1 MDLDPFTISAGKAI
15 LTAGAKPSIAQLRL
29 QLARRGAE
37 YADVATLGTADR
49 EMDEAIAVLRGA
61 SETIPAAIA
70 AKLKGLL
77 SGRPDSFAGEDA
89 KRFIEDDRIVA
100 LVKSGTRKT
109 LLDGAIDQELA
120 EARAIHAELFG
131 EEGIYG
137 ETLLED
143 AIRFAALTLFGHLT
157 RSDRVM
163 LDLQG
168 ARHDELLDG
177 LQAISGKIDEI
188 QISAG
193 SPAVDAEVLDQAV
206 LGEVRKLKRRRFVA
220 VDESIDKARQLGS
233 RLGHGL
239 QQASPGVRATAC
251 REIGATLARSG
262 HPDEAE
268 TWIKKAEELGADATC
283 ERARLAMARDRP
295 GDAMLLLRDRPDA
308 LSKSLLIDAIQKRD
322 GEAKALEFFEDNLQP
337 GELTGHALQA
347 MGGRLTQAARVADAV
362 ALLASATAEQIDEN
376 PLILFLRARL
386 RMSGALP
393 ADVAARFIHTDGLFP
408 HPGDVRDDDEG
419 QERLKA
425 ARADLILLKEQLGD
439 LDAPD
444 LSSLT
449 DVNLLAIDLNHGDA
463 DDRRRAREALAKRLD
478 DPREAMELA
487 PIAALYR
494 VELDWAAIRARLAH
508 AEQLGGYDDIQLRA
522 AFALK
527 MRGDSHQEI
536 FDFISAYRDRLK
548 DVQGAETVIGLEV
561 EARARLGDL
570 DGSKALLTQERA
582 NLSDKAQVFLD
593 SVIAEAAG
601 EDSISVRLAQ
611 FEASQATHDLVLLVG
626 ALDQHGDVRLGEY
639 LVQLWRQR
647 HQVEDARRACDALVR
662 AGKTAE
668 AEAFLEEIGDLSRQD
683 PFLHTHLAWARQRQ
697 GRLLDA
703 IDELAALGAAGVDDA
718 NTRRLAILVAVET
731 GRWAELEPMV
741 QKELAKQVDRS
752 AAQLMAAAHVAQAI
766 DSQTAMPLARAAIAK
781 RPDDP
786 SLNMNGYTIAVNA
799 GFERSA
805 EVGGWFG
812 TAMANSTPEGPIFS
826 KDFEEVIEIVKDS
839 RAQSERVNELVN
851 TAQVPIF
858 IAFGRSRGAQSAMIL
873 LSMAE
878 NADQTDSRRRTVL
891 PLYAGN
897 RSPTFDQDISTV
909 GFEPLAILVLYQLG
923 LLEQAIQAFDTVVL
937 PAGTLNSFFE
947 DRKNVAHSQPSR
959 IAQAREIK
967 DKMGSGTL
975 AVEDLPAGDS
985 ALVSQV
991 GEEFARLFKAA
1002 EAREGYVVDTAPI
1015 HPPGNLREVVDP
1027 APFAARL
1034 LSPAGLVESL
1044 LGLGTLS
1051 AARAGQARS
1060 AVAGGGGSWTD
1071 EIVPE
1076 QAKTLFLTN
1085 LAVQY
1090 LNDAGLLTMLKAHAG
1105 ALIVLPEV
1113 ASLADREI
1121 AAGEAGAKVRQGID
1135 QIREILSDAITNGRA
1150 RVGPMRLRSDEMASS
1165 ENDDEDG
1172 DEDGEDEDRATD
1184 RDMMG
1189 PILNALR
1196 DAGGMDA
1203 LVCDD
1208 RAMNKYLEFTD
1219 RTGRKV
1225 PFLTT
1230 PDLLVMLH
1238 KKGVINETDLAAARE
1253 SLRNGGAGLMPLDP
1267 HELVNAALSSNWAIG
1282 PNADLRAIRDSIH
1295 LPLARKVIQ
1304 LPQERVWFKAMCI
1317 AIAFTIR
1324 RVWQEVE
1331 DPVHAARAASWL
1343 HDMIPDAAA
1352 ASAMDESPDREFW
1365 LQDVTRHT
1373 LWAIAS
1379 IFALP
1384 EGRSEPYQQWF
1395 AGVIAPSVER
1405 RDPGA
1410 IEAMAKT
1417 LTAFLTRP
1425 ASDEASNGE

>member
-1 MDLDPFTISAGKAI
+1 MDLDPFTIGAGKVI
-15 LTAGAKPSIAQLRL
+15 LTAAAKPSIAQLRL

-37 YADVATLGTADR
+37 YADVANLGTADR

-61 SETIPAAIA
+61 SETLPAAIV

-77 SGRPDSFAGEDA
+77 SSRPDSFAHEDA
-89 KRFIEDDRIVA
+89 KRFIEDDRVVA

-109 LLDGAIDQELA
+109 LLDNPIDQELA

-137 ETLLED
+137 ETLVED
-143 AIRFAALTLFGHLT
+143 AIRFATLTLLGHLT
-157 RSDRVM
+157 TANRVM

-168 ARHDELLDG
+168 TRHDELLDG

-188 QISAG
+188 QLSTR
-193 SPAVDAEVLDQAV
+193 SPAVDADVLDQAV

-220 VDESIDKARQLGS
+220 VEDLVARARQLGA
-233 RLGHGL
+233 RLGYGL
-239 QQASPGVRATAC
+239 QQASQAVRATAY
-251 REIGATLARSG
+251 REIGATLVRSG
-262 HPDEAE
+262 YADEAE
-268 TWIKKAEELGADATC
+268 TWIKQAEELGADATC
-283 ERARLAMARDRP
+283 ERARLAMARNNP
-295 GDAMLLLRDRPDA
+295 ADAMQLLRERTDE

-322 GEAKALEFFEDNLQP
+322 GEAKALEYFEANLQP

-347 MGGRLTQAARVADAV
+347 MGGRLTQADRVADAET
-362 ALLASATAEQIDEN
+362 LLSTATAEQIDEN

-425 ARADLILLKEQLGD
+425 ARADLVALKEQLGD

-449 DVNLLAIDLNHGDA
+449 DVNLLAIDLNNGDA
-463 DDRRRAREALAKRLD
+463 DDRRLAREALAKRLD

-487 PIAALYR
+487 PIAALYG
-494 VELDWAAIRARLAH
+494 VELDWAAIRARLSQ

-536 FDFISAYRDRLK
+536 FDFISTYRDRLK
-548 DVQGAETVIGLEV
+548 DIQGAETVIGLEV

-570 DGSKALLTQERA
+570 DGSKALLANEREH
-582 NLSDKAQVFLD
+582 LSDKAKTFLD

-611 FEASQATHDLVLLVG
+611 FEASQATHDLLLLVG
-626 ALDQHGDVRLGEY
+626 ALNQHGDARLGQY

-647 HQVEDARRACDALVR
+647 HQIEDARRACDALVR
-662 AGKTAE
+662 AGKAAD
-668 AEAFLEEIGDLSRQD
+668 AEAFLEEIGELSRQD

-697 GRLLDA
+697 GRLLEA
-703 IDELAALGAAGVDDA
+703 IDELAALSAAGVDDA

-741 QKELAKQVDRS
+741 QRELAKQADRS
-752 AAQLMAAAHVAQAI
+752 AAQLMSAAHVAQAI
-766 DSQTAMPLARAAIAK
+766 DSQTALPLARAAIAK
-781 RPDDP
+781 RPNDP
-786 SLNMNGYTIAVNA
+786 ALCMNGYTIAVNA
-799 GFERSA
+799 GFERTA

-826 KDFEEVIEIVKDS
+826 KDFDEVIEIVKDS

-858 IAFGRSRGAQSAMIL
+858 IALGRSRGAQSAMIL
-873 LSMAE
+873 LNMAE

-897 RSPTFDQDISTV
+897 RSPMFDQDFTKI
-909 GFEPLAILVLYQLG
+909 GLEPLAILVLYQIG
-923 LLEQAIQAFDTVVL
+923 LLEQAIVAFDEIVL
-937 PAGTLNSFFE
+937 PAATLNSFFE

-967 DKMGSGTL
+967 DKVASGTL
-975 AVEDLPAGDS
+975 TVEDLPAADP
-985 ALVSQV
+985 ALVTQV
-991 GEEFARLFKAA
+991 GEEFARLF
-1002 EAREGYVVDTAPI
+1002 EASVARDGYMVDTAPI
-1015 HPPGNLREVVDP
+1015 HPPRNLRDIVDP
-1027 APFAARL
+1027 APFASRL
-1034 LSPAGLVESL
+1034 LSPTGLVESL
-1044 LGLGTLS
+1044 LTLGTLS
-1051 AARAGQARS
+1051 AARAGTAKS
-1060 AVAGGGGSWTD
+1060 AVAGGGASWTD

-1076 QAKTLFLTN
+1076 QAKPLFLTN
-1085 LAVQY
+1085 LAAQY
-1090 LNDAGLLTMLKAHAG
+1090 LNDAGLLQMLKAHAG

-1113 ASLADREI
+1113 ATLADREI
-1121 AAGEAGAKVRQGID
+1121 AAGEAGSKVRQGID
-1135 QIREILSDAITNGRA
+1135 RIREILSDAITNGRA
-1150 RVGPMRLRSDEMASS
+1150 RVGPMRLRRDEIAD
-1165 ENDDEDG
+1165 EDGDDEDG
-1172 DEDGEDEDRATD
+1172 DEGGEDEGGAAD

-1189 PILNALR
+1189 PIVNALR

-1219 RTGRKV
+1219 RTDRKV

-1230 PDLLVMLH
+1230 PDLLVILH
-1238 KKGVINETDLAAARE
+1238 KRGVIDDTALAAARE
-1253 SLRNGGAGLMPLDP
+1253 RLRNGGAGLMPIDP
-1267 HELVNAALSSNWAIG
+1267 HELVSAALGSNWTIG
-1282 PNADLRAIRDSIH
+1282 PNAELRAIRDSIH

-1304 LPQERVWFKAMCI
+1304 FPQERVWFKAMCI

-1324 RVWQEVE
+1324 RVWQDVE

-1343 HDMIPDAAA
+1343 HDMIPDADA
-1352 ASAMDESPDREFW
+1352 ASAADESPDRDFW
-1365 LQDVTRHT
+1365 VQDVTRHT
-1373 LWAIAS
+1373 LWAISS

-1384 EGRSEPYQQWF
+1384 EGRGDPYQQWF
-1395 AGVIAPSVER
+1395 AGAIAPGVER

-1417 LTAFLTRP
+1417 LTAFLTKP
-1425 ASDEASNGE
+1425 ASEEACGGE